1 MKTISRFT
9 LIAGGMLAAS
19 VASAQSDA
27 TTSIKTRSVEA
38 AHADLMRDWS
48 YRPAADELPGGL
60 VRVRTA
66 ADAYAD
72 LIRDW
77 QGVTRKNAAVEARR
91 PAVSRT
97 ANVMNNSG
105 RS

>member
-1 MKTISRFT
+1 MKTISRFI

-19 VASAQSDA
+19 AAFAQSDA
-27 TTSIKTRSVEA
+27 TTNVNTRSAEA

-48 YRPAADELPGGL
+48 YRPAANEQPGGS

-77 QGVTRKNAAVEARR
+77 QGVTRKNAAAEVRR

-97 ANVMNNSG
+97 ADVMNTSG